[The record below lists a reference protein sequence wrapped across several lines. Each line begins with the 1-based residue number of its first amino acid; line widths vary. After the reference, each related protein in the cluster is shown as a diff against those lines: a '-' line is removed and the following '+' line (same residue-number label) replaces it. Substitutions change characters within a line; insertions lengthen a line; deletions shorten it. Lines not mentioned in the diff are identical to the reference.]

1 MGQHSER
8 ARFQAPQPYTDPSA
22 YVEPSDELKA
32 AAERRA
38 SSPTQ
43 RTPGMFVCRPGT
55 ATIWSANGDTLVGEC
70 KSRHLCHAGN
80 VANAAYLSLA
90 PSMEVLI
97 ERLILLVDLRDDDAR
112 AAVEEA
118 ALLLSQAQNRAI
130 EIPLERAA

>member
-1 MGQHSER
+1 MNPLE
-8 ARFQAPQPYTDPSA
+8 AVPYADPAA
-22 YVEPSDELKA
+22 YIEPSDELKA
-32 AAERRA
+32 AAERQA
-38 SSPTQ
+38 QPSTQ
-43 RTPGMFVCRPGT
+43 RTPGLFVCRPGT

-90 PSMEVLI
+90 PSMEALI
-97 ERLILLVDLRDDDAR
+97 ERLIPLVDPRDDDAR

-118 ALLLSQAQNRAI
+118 AQLLSQAQNRAI